1 MLTTFYSDNTRSTK
15 KCTTLYFLINVNS
28 ASKNSICILVTIF
41 LLMEILHNILGRKYF
56 GWVVQSLKKSF
67 FTVVLRIFLSPRK

>member
-1 MLTTFYSDNTRSTK
+1 MLTAFYSDNTRSTK

>member
-1 MLTTFYSDNTRSTK
+1 MLTAFYSDNTRSTK
-15 KCTTLYFLINVNS
+15 KCTLHFLINVNS

-56 GWVVQSLKKSF
+56 GWVVQSLEKSF